1 MIFNEKIRSAFLL
14 FIALF
19 LCSVSVVAQDSGEE
33 DNGEEQTT
41 KQETNENPGRHTFW
55 QVDLGVSIPSGTTDI
70 FNGPTEIVFFEAPRP
85 YKDHYRDGFTANFA
99 GGYMTDDGYDASIS
113 FRITKVNYNNLGT
126 SQILLSTP
134 EEFSSFLL
142 ETQFYLGR
150 RIHSVRRKT
159 ASPYFGVAGSFGS
172 LEHYS
177 AKLKV
182 PDEATFTLSGI
193 VGYEVPL
200 QIDEVTSQ
208 MITIRFQAEMVA
220 LASGERPRY
229 LNLTFGIRGYLD

>member
-1 MIFNEKIRSAFLL
+1 MIFNDRILSAVSF
-14 FIALF
+14 FIAL
-19 LCSVSVVAQDSGEE
+19 LISPATVIGQNVGEE
-33 DNGEEQTT
+33 DGGEAQTAE
-41 KQETNENPGRHTFW
+41 QETNENTGRHTFW
-55 QVDLGVSIPSGTTDI
+55 QVDLGMSIPSGSSDI
-70 FNGPTEIVFFEAPRP
+70 FNGPTEVVFFEAPRP
-85 YKDHYRDGFTANFA
+85 YKDHYRSGFTANFA

-126 SQILLSTP
+126 SLILLATQ
-134 EEFSSFLL
+134 EEFSSYLL

-150 RIHSVRRKT
+150 RIHSVRRKS

-177 AKLKV
+177 ARLSV

-193 VGYEVPL
+193 AGYEVPL
-200 QIDEVTSQ
+200 QIDPVTSQ
-208 MITIRFQAEMVA
+208 MITIRLQAELVA

-229 LNLTFGIRGYLD
+229 VNLTFGIRGYLD

>member
-1 MIFNEKIRSAFLL
+1 MIFNERVTPAILFLVALSICPATVVSQNVGENDDNDERSA
-14 FIALF
+14 
-19 LCSVSVVAQDSGEE
+19 
-33 DNGEEQTT
+33 

-55 QVDLGVSIPSGTTDI
+55 QVDLGLAKPIGSSEK
-70 FNGPTEIVFFEAPRP
+70 FNGPTAIVTFPAPRP
-85 YKDHYRDGFTANFA
+85 YTYFFREGYTANFA

-113 FRITKVNYNNLGT
+113 FRITKVNYNNQGAREIRLVT
-126 SQILLSTP
+126 D
-134 EEFSSFLL
+134 EDFSSYLL

-150 RIHSVRRKT
+150 RIHSVRRKS

-177 AKLKV
+177 ARLSV
-182 PDEATFTLSGI
+182 PDEATFTVSGI

-200 QIDEVTSQ
+200 QIDQVTSQ
-208 MITIRFQAEMVA
+208 MITIRLQAELVA

-229 LNLTFGIRGYLD
+229 INLTFGIRGYLD